1 MQLTS
6 TNIKTLCETA
16 IEAAK
21 TAGSLISE
29 YSTKVVVVKK
39 KEAADSLAS
48 QVVTEVDVKA
58 QNTIL
63 EVLSPSISKYDLALL
78 TEESVDDK
86 SRFEKDYFWCIDPMD
101 GTLAFTEKTPGYA
114 VSIALVSK
122 SGEPQIGVVF
132 DPVTKTLYH
141 AIKGQG
147 AFRNQESW
155 QPELAKASPESFMLC
170 VDRSFQANQLF
181 NKFIIAL
188 KDTLIAHNIKDLKI
202 QKEAGAV
209 LNALWVIEQAPGCYF
224 KLPKETPGGG
234 SLWDFAA
241 TACIFNEL
249 GAPASSFD
257 GTAID
262 LNRSDSTFMNHR
274 GVLYA
279 SDPLIA
285 ETIRKIPPL
294 NKNT

>member
-1 MQLTS
+1 MHLTTNALLALSQL
-6 TNIKTLCETA
+6 A

-21 TAGSLISE
+21 KAGALISE
-29 YSTKVVVVKK
+29 YSTKDVEVKN
-39 KEAADSLAS
+39 KEAADSLAA

-63 EVLSPSISKYDLALL
+63 EVLSPSLSEYDLALL

-86 SRFEKDYFWCIDPMD
+86 SRFKKDYFWCIDPMD

-122 SGEPQIGVVF
+122 TGEPLIGVVF
-132 DPVTKTLYH
+132 DPVTQNLYY
-141 AIKGQG
+141 AVKGQG
-147 AFRNQESW
+147 AFKNHKNWHPDLELENKSTFTLHMDRTFPKYEHYDEFINGLEDKLQE
-155 QPELAKASPESFMLC
+155 
-170 VDRSFQANQLF
+170 
-181 NKFIIAL
+181 
-188 KDTLIAHNIKDLKI
+188 LKI
-202 QKEAGAV
+202 NELQLQKQAGGV
-209 LNALWVIEQAPGCYF
+209 LNAIWSLDQAPGCYF
-224 KLPKETPGGG
+224 KLPKPTPGGG

-257 GTAID
+257 GTALD

-279 SDPLIA
+279 SNPIIA
-285 ETIRKIPPL
+285 NIIRKLPL
-294 NKNT
+294 W